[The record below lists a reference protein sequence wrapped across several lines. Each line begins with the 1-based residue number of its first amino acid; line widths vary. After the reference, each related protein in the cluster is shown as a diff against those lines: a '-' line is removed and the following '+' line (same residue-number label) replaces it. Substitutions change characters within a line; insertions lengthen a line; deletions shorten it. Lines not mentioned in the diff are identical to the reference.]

1 MHLRGTGTFR
11 PVSPVVFVAVAEGI
25 AGCEQLAAAVRR
37 GPLDVD
43 LTFPYHPHVT
53 VAHELDE
60 TVLDQVFDDLAGF
73 ECRFDVDAFHLYVHD
88 EQHGWQP
95 TDEFPLGRPAARRP
109 AGEQSWHPRK
119 ERLTEIRERRPLV
132 DHLVRMQEHYGE
144 AKASQQAGAIT
155 YFAFLSF
162 FPMLALSFFAVG
174 VVSDVYPDANAHAH
188 RGDRLAVPGHDRP
201 RARASC
207 SSRTSA
213 PSAAWRAPSASL
225 GVLYAGL
232 GWISAL
238 RTALVAVFEPP
249 EQRIPNFVMGK
260 VRDLLTLV
268 VIGLTLLVAV
278 ALTGLV
284 ASFSTELL
292 GWLGLGD
299 ELAWLVKLLT
309 VVLGLAANAL
319 LFFTMFRLLGEPLAP
334 RISLVKASLLGAVL
348 FEVLKQVSG
357 KLIASTQGQPAFQAF
372 GIALVLVVWIN
383 YFSRVVLYA
392 AAFAHTA
399 PEARALRPDDEPAPV
414 QGPPL
419 PSGADA
425 PAGTVGPGQPEEP
438 AGRHRCPSQPVA
450 RQPSASSPSLV
461 ASAVGSTDAPPPR
474 PVGP

>member
-1 MHLRGTGTFR
+1 MA
-11 PVSPVVFVAVAEGI
+11 SP
-25 AGCEQLAAAVRR
+25 Q
-37 GPLDVD
+37 
-43 LTFPYHPHVT
+43 
-53 VAHELDE
+53 
-60 TVLDQVFDDLAGF
+60 
-73 ECRFDVDAFHLYVHD
+73 
-88 EQHGWQP
+88 
-95 TDEFPLGRPAARRP
+95 
-109 AGEQSWHPRK
+109 
-119 ERLTEIRERRPLV
+119 ERLAEIRERRPLI
-132 DHLVRMQEHYGE
+132 DHLVRMQVRYGE
-144 AKASQQAGAIT
+144 AKASQQAGAVT

-162 FPMLALSFFAVG
+162 FPVLALAFFAVG
-174 VVSDVYPDANAHAH
+174 VLSNVYPGANATLTDAIASLFPEMI
-188 RGDRLAVPGHDRP
+188 GSGEGQLQLADF
-201 RARASC
+201 
-207 SSRTSA
+207 RTFSGLA
-213 PSAAWRAPSASL
+213 GALGFL

-292 GWLGLGD
+292 DWLGLGD
-299 ELAWLVKLLT
+299 ELAWAVKLLT

-414 QGPPL
+414 QGPPM

-438 AGRHRCPSQPVA
+438 ARKASVPFAAGAAAALGVVAVA
-450 RQPSASSPSLV
+450 RRF
-461 ASAVGSTDAPPPR
+461 GGR
-474 PVGP
+474 EH

>member
-1 MHLRGTGTFR
+1 MASL
-11 PVSPVVFVAVAEGI
+11 
-25 AGCEQLAAAVRR
+25 
-37 GPLDVD
+37 
-43 LTFPYHPHVT
+43 
-53 VAHELDE
+53 
-60 TVLDQVFDDLAGF
+60 
-73 ECRFDVDAFHLYVHD
+73 
-88 EQHGWQP
+88 
-95 TDEFPLGRPAARRP
+95 
-109 AGEQSWHPRK
+109 K
-119 ERLTEIRERRPLV
+119 ERLTEIRERRPFI
-132 DHLVRMQEHYGE
+132 DHLVRMQERYGE
-144 AKASQQAGAIT
+144 AKASQQAGAVT

-162 FPMLALSFFAVG
+162 FPVLALAFFAVG
-174 VVSDVYPDANAHAH
+174 VVSNVYPDANQTLTEAI
-188 RGDRLAVPGHDRP
+188 
-201 RARASC
+201 
-207 SSRTSA
+207 
-213 PSAAWRAPSASL
+213 ASL
-225 GVLYAGL
+225 FPGMIGSGDGQLQLADFRTFSGLAGIAGFAGVLYAGL

-292 GWLGLGD
+292 GWVGLDD
-299 ELAWLVKLLT
+299 ELSWLVTLVT

-319 LFFTMFRLLGEPLAP
+319 LFFTMFRLLGEPVAP
-334 RISLVKASLLGAVL
+334 RISLVRASLLGAVL

-399 PEARALRPDDEPAPV
+399 PEARALRPDDEPALV

-425 PAGTVGPGQPEEP
+425 GSDPVGAVQPHQPAA
-438 AGRHRCPSQPVA
+438 AGRGAAVPFAAGGAAVLA
-450 RQPSASSPSLV
+450 LV
-461 ASAVGSTDAPPPR
+461 AVVRRLGGR
-474 PVGP
+474 PES